1 MAGKIPTVSR
11 DVNGIL
17 IEHRQTDGFINA
29 TAMSVA
35 HLKDL
40 NDWFTTKDTLE
51 LFAALAEDLGVEIK
65 TGDIRNLEASR
76 LSASKYVEMFPGL
89 IFSKR
94 GAPEVGGGT
103 WLHPDLAIQLAQWCN
118 KSFALQV
125 SRWVREWMTSAYNPI
140 QLEADADRV
149 QIRDELKDRKRLE
162 LTGQIKAFLES
173 AGKYKPGSFHTNK
186 TFWEAHDKLNTLLT
200 TETAKQMRE
209 RLAKQLGKEITEQEL
224 LRDYFPIGDL
234 ANYASL
240 CQAAA
245 NEMAMNRTSPL
256 KAIEIAAR
264 QVLSHTYSPKP
275 IDFTE
280 RIALVRRRLA
290 QRDQLPLLPDN
301 K

>member
-1 MAGKIPTVSR
+1 MAGKVSTVVREVSG
-11 DVNGIL
+11 VL
-17 IEHRQTDGFINA
+17 VHQRQTDGYINA
-29 TAMSVA
+29 TALAKAYEQSTSIR
-35 HLKDL
+35 KDVR
-40 NDWFTTKDTLE
+40 DWLLTERARSYID
-51 LFAALAEDLGVEIK
+51 
-65 TGDIRNLEASR
+65 R
-76 LSASKYVEMFPGL
+76 LSAKTGIPVLALVQVKKGGNNPGTWIHPKL
-89 IFSKR
+89 SVPF
-94 GAPEVGGGT
+94 GT
-103 WLHPDLAIQLAQWCN
+103 WLSIEFEML
-118 KSFALQV
+118 V
-125 SRWVREWMTSAYNPI
+125 SEWIEEWMTSAYNPI

-149 QIRDELKDRKRLE
+149 QIRDELKDKKRLE
-162 LTGQIKAFLES
+162 LTGQIKAFLEA

-186 TFWEAHDKLNTLLT
+186 TFWESHDKLNTLLT

-209 RLAKQLGKEITEQEL
+209 RLATQLGKEVTEQQL
-224 LRDYFPIGDL
+224 LRDYFPISDL

-245 NEMAMNRTSPL
+245 NEMAMNGTSPL

-264 QVLSHTYSPKP
+264 QVLSHTYSAKP